1 MRRMQDIILG
11 AVVFGGIIIGVVL
24 SYRLFRRGDTNG
36 ERIASRLPRDFK
48 PEWSWRCGDTFVGY
62 ERSSDRLAIVDYPRA
77 SVVRPREV
85 ASIEPLD
92 EGALGINHRW
102 LIVSIPGAPAGLR
115 VWFGLSAEKRDVA
128 LARLK
133 EIIAGR

>member
-1 MRRMQDIILG
+1 MRDVILG
-11 AVVFGGIIIGVVL
+11 AVVFGGLVIGIVL
-24 SYRLFRRGDTNG
+24 SYRLFMRGDTNG
-36 ERIASRLPRDFK
+36 ERIASRLPKDFK

-62 ERSSDRLAIVDYPRA
+62 ERSSDRLAIVDYPHA
-77 SVVRPREV
+77 SVVRPRDV

-102 LIVSIPGAPAGLR
+102 LVVNVSKAPAGLR
-115 VWFGLSAEKRDVA
+115 VWFGLSAEKRDAA

-133 EIIAGR
+133 EIIARR